1 MQQAPRSLAL
11 LFGSFALA
19 CGETT
24 SPPIVA
30 RSEAQEATPTPPPP
44 PASPPARVEAKGA
57 AKADAKQDVA
67 GATEVAAPAE
77 PVPPQP
83 AAPQVPGPA
92 FFAVDKKGI
101 VRLDQGKFTP
111 LADGPDKLIKNL
123 HVAADGAL
131 WVLGF
136 ETIYKLPRLDAAGF
150 KEVVRGDFRET
161 GTIDDFFVI
170 ADDDL
175 WVAGF
180 GGVSH
185 WDGKEWT
192 REEKAAIGAGDDTI
206 DGLAVDRDGK
216 LWVASSNRIHVKDE
230 GAWSTLDLSKIK
242 DPLFMEGV
250 ERAADG
256 TVYALASATLIRLGP
271 GPADAAAVKLG
282 GGSIPSYS
290 DLALG
295 SGGTIAA
302 RNLFDLVLSTPT
314 RTKVWRKKDYMSE
327 GVRALAVDAGG
338 RVWVGGEIGV
348 AILGPGD
355 AKVEWRSGA
364 VQELSGEVVGVAVAG
379 AGPAELPA
387 TGPVQTGGLK
397 GKLLRGGQPVP
408 GVEVELCPSP
418 SMLFTKSPCADSSVK
433 FTGKTDDKGE
443 WTFAAVPLG
452 AYGIA
457 LKSEGKWRVTM
468 GSDLG
473 VDMRPGE
480 VFDVGSVSL
489 DK

>member
-1 MQQAPRSLAL
+1 MQPAPRSLAL
-11 LFGSFALA
+11 LFGSLAVA

-30 RSEAQEATPTPPPP
+30 KPEAQENPVAPPLAPEMKP
-44 PASPPARVEAKGA
+44 VKTEAKTEPKPHVPEA
-57 AKADAKQDVA
+57 AL
-67 GATEVAAPAE
+67 VAAPSE
-77 PVPPQP
+77 P
-83 AAPQVPGPA
+83 AAPPPVVSQAAGPA

-101 VRLDQGKFTP
+101 VRLDGGEFVP
-111 LADGPDKLIKNL
+111 LKDGPDELIKNL
-123 HVAADGAL
+123 HIAADGAL

-136 ETIYKLPRLDAAGF
+136 ETIYKLPKLDADGF

-161 GTIDDFFVI
+161 GTIDDFFVV

-185 WDGKEWT
+185 WDGKAWT
-192 REEKAAIGAGDDTI
+192 REEKPAIGAGDDI
-206 DGLAVDRDGK
+206 LDGIAVDREGK
-216 LWVASSNRIHVKDE
+216 VWIASSNRVHVKDR
-230 GAWSTLDLSKIK
+230 GAWSTLDLGKIK

-250 ERAADG
+250 GRAADG
-256 TVYALASATLIRLGP
+256 TVYALASAALIKLGP
-271 GPADAAAVKLG
+271 GAADAEAVKIG
-282 GGSIPSYS
+282 GGSVPSYS

-295 SGGTIAA
+295 TDGTFAA
-302 RNLFDLVLSTPT
+302 RNLFDLVISTPKA
-314 RTKVWRKKDYMSE
+314 TKVWRKKDYMSE
-327 GVRALAVDAGG
+327 GVRALAVDASG

-348 AILGPGD
+348 TILGPGD
-355 AKVEWRSGA
+355 VKVEWPSGS
-364 VQELSGEVVGVAVAG
+364 VPELSGEVVGVAVAG
-379 AGPAELPA
+379 AGPAVLPA

-397 GKLLRGGQPVP
+397 GKLLRGGGPVV

-418 SMLFTKSPCADSSVK
+418 KLMFTKTPCADSSVK
-433 FTGKTDDKGE
+433 FAGKTDDQGE
-443 WTFAAVPLG
+443 WKFDAVPLG

-457 LKSEGKWRVTM
+457 LKSEGKWRITM

-473 VDMRPGE
+473 IEMRRGE
-480 VFDVGSVSL
+480 VFDVGSISL